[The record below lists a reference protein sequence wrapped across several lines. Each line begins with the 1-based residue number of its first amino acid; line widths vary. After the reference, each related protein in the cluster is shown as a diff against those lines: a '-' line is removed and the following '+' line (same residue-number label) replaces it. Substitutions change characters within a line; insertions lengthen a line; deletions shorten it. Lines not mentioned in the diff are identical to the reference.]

1 MLERH
6 EIDAFLT
13 LAEELHFGRA
23 AERLH
28 VSTARVSQTIRKLE
42 RRVGVPLFNR
52 TSRRVELSAVGRRLN
67 EDLRPAW
74 EQVAAALTRAIDTG
88 RGFTGTLRVCF
99 TGAAGGVGADDTTR
113 LGSSGR
119 RLPRGFGGKLS
130 RTSAR
135 ASSVAAPPFGA
146 DGRGGRVI
154 RTVSFL
160 GSFGSLIVEISSA
173 AKFR

>member
-1 MLERH
+1 MITRVGSGVRAAGAVGGAGGRTGGGGGAAGRGG
-6 EIDAFLT
+6 IP
-13 LAEELHFGRA
+13 AEGVVGTGGLGIGGRA
-23 AERLH
+23 RFAPGGGGRTGPDEGDGIGGRP
-28 VSTARVSQTIRKLE
+28 
-42 RRVGVPLFNR
+42 VGD
-52 TSRRVELSAVGRRLN
+52 G
-67 EDLRPAW
+67 
-74 EQVAAALTRAIDTG
+74 
-88 RGFTGTLRVCF
+88 F

-119 RLPRGFGGKLS
+119 RLPGGFGGKFS

-135 ASSVAAPPFGA
+135 ASSVAAPPFDV